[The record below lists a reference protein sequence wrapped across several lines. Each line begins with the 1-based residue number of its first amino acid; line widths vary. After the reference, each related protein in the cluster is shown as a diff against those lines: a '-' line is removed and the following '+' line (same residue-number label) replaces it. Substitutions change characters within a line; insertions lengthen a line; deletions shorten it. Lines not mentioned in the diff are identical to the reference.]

1 MESDRSRDVAMATN
15 FKVKIG
21 KIELLAFIRTLTFQ
35 KGSQYRYFDLQKF
48 ILMIWLH
55 CVRIWQTLVQ

>member
-1 MESDRSRDVAMATN
+1 MATN

-21 KIELLAFIRTLTFQ
+21 KIELLAFIRTLTFR